1 MWRIMVLAVLFA
13 PLAGAQI
20 AVPALQ
26 GLPGVNV
33 PGMPHM
39 GLPRLQRLTP
49 ALSRT
54 LSSHIRT
61 LEQARKRH
69 ILKLLRRY
77 PRLLALD
84 RAGNPIVR
92 GEILALAPSAA
103 ALRRARAAG
112 LSLLRTQR
120 LAGLGLRVVVLRT
133 PPGQSAAFALAT
145 LRRLDPQGTYDFN
158 HIYTD
163 SGTVRA
169 VAVRPIAAPA
179 GRSGASPA
187 DPRPVLGLID
197 GGVDLAQPV
206 FRDATI
212 HQHGCGGKSVP
223 SAHGT
228 AVASLM
234 VGQGGHFAGAAPGAE
249 LYADNVFCARPTGG
263 SVTAIARAFAW
274 LVRRGVPV
282 INVSLVGPANAL
294 LHAVVRRVLSRG
306 TLIVAAVGNDG
317 PAAPALYPAAY
328 PGVIGVTAVGL
339 HRRVLFEA
347 ERGPQVMFAA
357 PGADIEAARIPSGY
371 APVRGTSFAAP
382 LVAGLLAPRLRVP
395 SPLAAHAALESLI
408 QRAIHLG
415 GPGRNPVY
423 GYGLLAAGLPH
434 FQPRKKNWGDG
445 E

>member
-1 MWRIMVLAVLFA
+1 MMLAVLFA
-13 PLAGAQI
+13 PLAAAQI
-20 AVPALQ
+20 AVPGLQ
-26 GLPGVNV
+26 GLPGANV
-33 PGMPHM
+33 PGLQRM
-39 GLPRLQRLTP
+39 GLPGLQRLAP
-49 ALSRT
+49 ALTRT
-54 LSSHIRT
+54 LRSPIHA
-61 LEQARKRH
+61 LEQARKRR
-69 ILKLLRRY
+69 ILQLLKRY
-77 PRLLALD
+77 PRLIALD
-84 RAGNPIVR
+84 PAGNPIVR
-92 GEILALAPSAA
+92 GEILALGPSAA
-103 ALRRARAAG
+103 ALGRAQADG
-112 LSLLRTQR
+112 FSILRTETLSP
-120 LAGLGLRVVVLRT
+120 LALRVVVLRT
-133 PPGQSAAFALAT
+133 PPGWSASLALTT
-145 LRRLDPQGTYDFN
+145 LRRLDPAGTYDFN

-163 SGTVRA
+163 SGTVA
-169 VAVRPIAAPA
+169 AGAVRHLEVSA
-179 GRSGASPA
+179 GRSRAPPA
-187 DPRPVLGLID
+187 DPRAVLGLID
-197 GGVDLAQPV
+197 GGVDVSQPV

-212 HQHGCGGKSVP
+212 HQRGCGGKSVP
-223 SAHGT
+223 SVHGT

-234 VGQGGHFAGAAPGAE
+234 VGQGEHFRGAAPGAD

-274 LVRRGVPV
+274 LARREVPV

-294 LHAVVRRVLSRG
+294 LHAVVTRVLARG

-357 PGADIEAARIPSGY
+357 PGAGIEAARIPSGY

-395 SPLAAHAALESLI
+395 SPAAAHAALESLI
-408 QRAIHLG
+408 HRAIHLG

-434 FQPRKKNWGDG
+434 FLPRSKKNWSGR